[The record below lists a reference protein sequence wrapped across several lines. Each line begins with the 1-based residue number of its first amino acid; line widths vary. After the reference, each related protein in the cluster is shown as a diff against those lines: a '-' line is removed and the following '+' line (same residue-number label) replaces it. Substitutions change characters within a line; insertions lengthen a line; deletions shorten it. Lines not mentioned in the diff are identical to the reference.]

1 MCVYRSLI
9 LQHKKKTGTVYCDR
23 YHYGSTVLI
32 GDAGH
37 AITPFFGQGTN
48 SGFESVA
55 VLTNRMRRHSKDIS
69 RAFRE
74 YTSRRKAD
82 TDAIAQ
88 LALENFVEMRE
99 KVGDDTFLRR
109 KKIENA
115 LENRFPKRFRSRYSM
130 VCYGGAGG
138 VSYSAAYALGE
149 IQWRIVCELDD
160 DDSSESLNWSKADE
174 LIRRRLDP
182 VRESMG
188 VDLTTISHDT
198 GVRSRL

>member
-1 MCVYRSLI
+1 M
-9 LQHKKKTGTVYCDR
+9 YCDR